1 MKIILDNL
9 GTILAI
15 WFGVMSVILFFM
27 MLHDKRLSR
36 RHGHRISERALF
48 LLAIF
53 GGADL
58 PPQDPAPQ
66 FLPGLPPAGSAPVGR
81 GHLAAAVAG
90 ADPEDPNQARRKRS

>member
-1 MKIILDNL
+1 MKAILDNL

-53 GGADL
+53 GGAL
-58 PPQDPAPQ
+58 GGILGMQIFRHKTQ
-66 FLPGLPPAGSAPVGR
+66 
-81 GHLAAAVAG
+81 H
-90 ADPEDPNQARRKRS
+90 PNFYLGFPLLTLVQWGVTIWLLL